1 MTVQGGKWSK
11 SGASPNFN
19 AILFHVII
27 PFSICL
33 RKEKSIHSYI
43 SEKMDLK
50 MARRVLLL
58 VCFILYGC
66 AHEYIS
72 LFTQIHQNIYDEL
85 ETKSS
90 QSAV

>member
-1 MTVQGGKWSK
+1 MTVQEGKWSK

-19 AILFHVII
+19 GKILFYVII

-33 RKEKSIHSYI
+33 QKEKSIPSYI
-43 SEKMDLK
+43 SEKM
-50 MARRVLLL
+50 ARRVVLF

-66 AHEYIS
+66 AHEYFS
-72 LFTQIHQNIYDEL
+72 LFTQIHQDIYHEL

-90 QSAV
+90 QSAL